1 MHCISLYNYLIVNLK
16 RSSRA
21 AYTCHVTRPRP
32 SPYLG
37 LTLTDNHSV
46 CIVSILR
53 LQSLVAISN
62 STDPTYDNPPAA
74 TWSSVEINVGII
86 CSCLPLL
93 RPILTRFLPGGFT
106 SRVRSVTTGPKQYA
120 TIQSTHGSKMSKS
133 RGESSI
139 ELTKYDGD
147 IQVVTDIS
155 VQVDAG
161 SGRLSMWK
169 APRSTCGLA
178 AKEDIKKK
186 QDRTETLKKDVGQ
199 IV

>member
-1 MHCISLYNYLIVNLK
+1 
-16 RSSRA
+16 
-21 AYTCHVTRPRP
+21 
-32 SPYLG
+32 
-37 LTLTDNHSV
+37 
-46 CIVSILR
+46 
-53 LQSLVAISN
+53 
-62 STDPTYDNPPAA
+62 
-74 TWSSVEINVGII
+74 VEINVGII

-93 RPILTRFLPGGFT
+93 RPILTHFLPGGFT
-106 SRVRSVTTGPKQYA
+106 SRARSVTAGPKQYA

-133 RGESSI
+133 RGGDSSV
-139 ELTKYDGD
+139 ELTRYDGD

-178 AKEDIKKK
+178 KKEDIKKK

-199 IV
+199 MV